1 MVRGGL
7 LRTSDLER
15 TCENTREKM
24 QRPGISVFAADVGNP
39 SELVIACGTRLP
51 QPQLSFTR
59 LGHLIDAGFEV
70 EQTLE
75 PPHHTVWM
83 SEDGIDAAIELF
95 RSQFAPPIARV
106 DVLAGAI
113 GG

>member
-1 MVRGGL
+1 
-7 LRTSDLER
+7 
-15 TCENTREKM
+15 M

-59 LGHLIDAGFEV
+59 LANLLDAGFDV

-83 SEDGIDAAIELF
+83 PEDGLEAAIERF
-95 RSQFAPPIARV
+95 RSQFAPPIARAA
-106 DVLAGAI
+106 VLAGALS
-113 GG
+113 G